1 MKREQKEI
9 FIKNLKTILSEN
21 SLVLVFHYRGMSMT
35 DMTELRVQSFNSGC
49 NIKVTKNRLTK
60 LALEGT
66 DKSELSGLFD
76 GPTAIAYS
84 NDPVQLTKLL
94 TNFAK
99 NNSNLVILGGIMDN
113 EILTVEKIDRS
124 NNYYRDN
131 RGTHPLSIDDDIL
144 LYALNINPE
153 LISYFRLSPFHW
165 DFGANRL
172 KAARYH
178 HRNLFFPMKFNQTA
192 IQHPS
197 RRQLGPAMLV
207 F

>member
-1 MKREQKEI
+1 MNREQKEL

-21 SLVLVFHYRGMSMT
+21 SLILVFHYRGMSMT

-66 DKSELSGLFD
+66 DKSELSELFD

-84 NDPVQLTKLL
+84 NDPVELTKLL

-113 EILTVEKIDRS
+113 EILTVEKIEI
-124 NNYYRDN
+124 
-131 RGTHPLSIDDDIL
+131 LSKLPSLEEIRAQLIG
-144 LYALNINPE
+144 
-153 LISYFRLSPFHW
+153 LISTPAQKIASVLTAPQG
-165 DFGANRL
+165 DL
-172 KAARYH
+172 ARV
-178 HRNLFFPMKFNQTA
+178 FNVYSTK
-192 IQHPS
+192 
-197 RRQLGPAMLV
+197 
-207 F
+207 

>member
-1 MKREQKEI
+1 MKREQKEL
-9 FIKNLKTILSEN
+9 FIKNLKSILSEN

-35 DMTELRVQSFNSGC
+35 DMTDLRVKSFNSGC

-66 DKSELSGLFD
+66 DKSELTELFD

-113 EILTVEKIDRS
+113 EILTVEKIEI
-124 NNYYRDN
+124 
-131 RGTHPLSIDDDIL
+131 LSKLPSLEEIRAQLIG
-144 LYALNINPE
+144 
-153 LISYFRLSPFHW
+153 LISTPAQKIASVLTAPTG
-165 DFGANRL
+165 DL
-172 KAARYH
+172 ARV
-178 HRNLFFPMKFNQTA
+178 FNA
-192 IQHPS
+192 YS
-197 RRQLGPAMLV
+197 AK
-207 F
+207 

>member
-21 SLVLVFHYRGMSMT
+21 SLIVVFHYRGMSMT
-35 DMTELRVQSFNSGC
+35 DMTSLRVQSFNSGC

-60 LALEGT
+60 LALKGT
-66 DKSELSGLFD
+66 DKSELSDLFD

-113 EILTVEKIDRS
+113 EILTIEKIEI
-124 NNYYRDN
+124 
-131 RGTHPLSIDDDIL
+131 LSKLPSLEEIRAQLIG
-144 LYALNINPE
+144 
-153 LISYFRLSPFHW
+153 LISTPAQKIASVLTAPSG
-165 DFGANRL
+165 DL
-172 KAARYH
+172 ARV
-178 HRNLFFPMKFNQTA
+178 FNAYSTK
-192 IQHPS
+192 
-197 RRQLGPAMLV
+197 
-207 F
+207 

>member
-1 MKREQKEI
+1 MKRDQKEI
-9 FIKNLKTILSEN
+9 FIKNLKNILSEN

-35 DMTELRVQSFNSGC
+35 DMTDLRVQSFNSGC

-66 DKSELSGLFD
+66 NKSELSDLFN

-113 EILTVEKIDRS
+113 EILTIEKIEI
-124 NNYYRDN
+124 
-131 RGTHPLSIDDDIL
+131 LSKLPSLEEIRAKLIG
-144 LYALNINPE
+144 
-153 LISYFRLSPFHW
+153 LISTPAQNIASVLTAPSG
-165 DFGANRL
+165 DL
-172 KAARYH
+172 ARV
-178 HRNLFFPMKFNQTA
+178 FNA
-192 IQHPS
+192 YS
-197 RRQLGPAMLV
+197 SK
-207 F
+207 

>member
-66 DKSELSGLFD
+66 DKSELSELFD

-84 NDPVQLTKLL
+84 NDPVELTKLL

-113 EILTVEKIDRS
+113 EILTVEKIEI
-124 NNYYRDN
+124 
-131 RGTHPLSIDDDIL
+131 LSKLPSLEEIRAQLIG
-144 LYALNINPE
+144 
-153 LISYFRLSPFHW
+153 LISTPAQKIASVLTAPSA
-165 DFGANRL
+165 DL
-172 KAARYH
+172 ARV
-178 HRNLFFPMKFNQTA
+178 FNAYSTK
-192 IQHPS
+192 
-197 RRQLGPAMLV
+197 
-207 F
+207 